1 MAPPSAPAVG
11 QVWTVVAP
19 PCRCVGGSGHVI
31 PGHVPLC
38 VLNEAGAM
46 GTRGREGKREGG
58 MRNAQEGLYDDQ
70 YELVVVRQIV
80 RTGRIRGGGEMRE
93 GGR

>member
-1 MAPPSAPAVG
+1 
-11 QVWTVVAP
+11 
-19 PCRCVGGSGHVI
+19 
-31 PGHVPLC
+31 
-38 VLNEAGAM
+38 
-46 GTRGREGKREGG
+46 